1 MDAKLTE
8 FAPSQPPQ
16 NPVFSSL
23 PSAALTS
30 LEDITVSRHQE
41 SPLLHRLGLIL
52 GGIGLLFHFM
62 CVPAIMQPEA
72 VEAVMPGTA
81 AANWVQTVKQD
92 PYRGKLLCHD

>member
-8 FAPSQPPQ
+8 FAPPQPPQ
-16 NPVFSSL
+16 NPVFFSL

-52 GGIGLLFHFM
+52 RGIGLLFHFM

-72 VEAVMPGTA
+72 VMPGTT